1 MIASAKASVKAS
13 MPSDRIGRAF
23 VAAAII
29 EAVTWT
35 GLLLG
40 MLLEH
45 VFHVTDMGVAVFG
58 PLHGVAFLVYVVI
71 AVMAATRFRWSLGVF
86 LLALLAAVP
95 PLTTIPLEVW
105 LRLTGRLKR
114 PSAE

>member
-1 MIASAKASVKAS
+1 MKSSVKAS
-13 MPSDRIGRAF
+13 MPADRIGRAF
-23 VAAAII
+23 VAAAIL
-29 EAVTWT
+29 EAATWT

-40 MLLEH
+40 MLLKH
-45 VFHVTDMGVAVFG
+45 VLGVTDMGVTFFG

-71 AVMAATRFRWSLGVF
+71 TVMAATRFRWSLGVF

-105 LRLTGRLKR
+105 LRLSGRLVR
-114 PSAE
+114 PAAE

>member
-1 MIASAKASVKAS
+1 MKSSVKAS
-13 MPSDRIGRAF
+13 MPADRIGRAF
-23 VAAAII
+23 VAAAIL

-35 GLLLG
+35 GLLVG

-45 VFHVTDMGVAVFG
+45 GLSVTDMGVAVFG
-58 PLHGVAFLVYVVI
+58 PLHGVAFLIYVVI

-86 LLALLAAVP
+86 ALALLAAVP

-105 LRLTGRLKR
+105 LRLTGRLVR
-114 PSAE
+114 PAAD